1 MYRNYQEIQEKI
13 KNLGRVT
20 VSVAAAQDKDVLL
33 AVKMAWEAGIAKGIL
48 VGDETLIRP
57 LMREVG
63 LPEDTPVIHEKEVT
77 AAALKAVTLVSSGEA
92 QVLMKGLINSSD
104 FLRAALN
111 KEKGLRTGR
120 LLSHLSAFEI
130 PGWEKLIFITDGG
143 MNIAPSLQEKK
154 EILINGMLSLQ
165 DMGIDHPR
173 VGLLTANE
181 VVNPKMPA
189 TVDAKMLSDMAAA
202 GELPPGI
209 IEGPIALDVAVSS
222 EAARHKGLSSQVSG
236 QVDLLVVPNI
246 ETGNALGKSI
256 IYFARGKMAGIVLG
270 ASHPIVMTSR
280 AETPEGKLNSIAL
293 ACLVHSSKKRE
304 GESPCQK

>member
-154 EILINGMLSLQ
+154 
-165 DMGIDHPR
+165 R
-173 VGLLTANE
+173 
-181 VVNPKMPA
+181 
-189 TVDAKMLSDMAAA
+189 
-202 GELPPGI
+202 
-209 IEGPIALDVAVSS
+209 
-222 EAARHKGLSSQVSG
+222 
-236 QVDLLVVPNI
+236 
-246 ETGNALGKSI
+246 
-256 IYFARGKMAGIVLG
+256 F
-270 ASHPIVMTSR
+270 
-280 AETPEGKLNSIAL
+280 
-293 ACLVHSSKKRE
+293 
-304 GESPCQK
+304 